1 MPCAGERKR
10 CTIYYKTDTPL
21 PPFVP
26 LPRFILRGEY
36 SINAKLPYALLLG
49 RTQLSQKSGWVSE
62 DGNVYVIYTI
72 RQMANDLNRS
82 ERTVK
87 AALAELENAG
97 LIIRVRQGWN
107 RANRI
112 FLQLPDEVQLSSRPE
127 GKFCPMDGLESSPCM
142 GQNLPISK
150 KEKKKTDSS
159 QNNRRENA
167 RRCFGQY
174 QNVFLL
180 DSELA
185 ELQSTYPDQYEDYI
199 NRLSAYMA
207 SSGKHYAN
215 HYATI
220 RKWLDEDSKPKPG
233 KNYDYT
239 ETYEEGEC
247 L

>member
-1 MPCAGERKR
+1 MYHLTTKPIPR
-10 CTIYYKTDTPL
+10 CRLSCRCPG
-21 PPFVP
+21 
-26 LPRFILRGEY
+26 FILRGVY
-36 SINAKLPYALLLG
+36 SINAKLLYALLLG

-62 DGNVYVIYTI
+62 DGDVYVIYTI

-167 RRCFGQY
+167 TAVLGSIRMFFFWTVNWLNCNRHIQT
-174 QNVFLL
+174 
-180 DSELA
+180 SMRTT
-185 ELQSTYPDQYEDYI
+185 STDC
-199 NRLSAYMA
+199 RAYMA

>member
-1 MPCAGERKR
+1 MRCSFLPVQRAISARWMGRNLPLVWGKICPQVRKR
-10 CTIYYKTDTPL
+10 
-21 PPFVP
+21 
-26 LPRFILRGEY
+26 R
-36 SINAKLPYALLLG
+36 N
-49 RTQLSQKSGWVSE
+49 
-62 DGNVYVIYTI
+62 
-72 RQMANDLNRS
+72 
-82 ERTVK
+82 
-87 AALAELENAG
+87 
-97 LIIRVRQGWN
+97 
-107 RANRI
+107 
-112 FLQLPDEVQLSSRPE
+112 
-127 GKFCPMDGLESSPCM
+127 
-142 GQNLPISK
+142 
-150 KEKKKTDSS
+150 KTDSS

-185 ELQSTYPDQYEDYI
+185 DLQSIYPGQYEDYI

-220 RKWLDEDSKPKPG
+220 RKWLDEDSKSKPG

-239 ETYEEGEC
+239 EPYEEGEC

>member
-1 MPCAGERKR
+1 M
-10 CTIYYKTDTPL
+10 
-21 PPFVP
+21 P

-36 SINAKLPYALLLG
+36 SINAKLLYALLLG

-62 DGNVYVIYTI
+62 DENVYVIYTI

-112 FLQLPDEVQLSSRPE
+112 FLRLPDEVQLSSRPE
-127 GKFCPMDGLESSPCM
+127 GNICPMDGLESSPCM

-174 QNVFLL
+174 QN
-180 DSELA
+180 
-185 ELQSTYPDQYEDYI
+185 
-199 NRLSAYMA
+199 MA
-207 SSGKHYAN
+207 SNGKHYAN

>member
-1 MPCAGERKR
+1 M
-10 CTIYYKTDTPL
+10 
-21 PPFVP
+21 
-26 LPRFILRGEY
+26 PRFILRGEY
-36 SINAKLPYALLLG
+36 SINVKLLYALLLG

-62 DGNVYVIYTI
+62 DENVYVIYTI
-72 RQMANDLNRS
+72 RQIANDLNRS
-82 ERTVK
+82 ERTVT

-97 LIIRVRQGWN
+97 LIIRVRQSWN

-112 FLQLPDEVQLSSRPE
+112 FLRLPDEVQRPSRPE
-127 GKFCPMDGLESSPCM
+127 GKFCPMNGRESSPCM
-142 GQNLPISK
+142 GQNLPTSK

-159 QNNRRENA
+159 QNNKRENT

-174 QNVFLL
+174 QNVFLS

-185 ELQSTYPDQYEDYI
+185 ELQSTYPDQFEDYI

-220 RKWLDEDSKPKPG
+220 RKWLDEDSKSKPG

-239 ETYEEGEC
+239 EPYEEGEC

>member
-1 MPCAGERKR
+1 M
-10 CTIYYKTDTPL
+10 
-21 PPFVP
+21 
-26 LPRFILRGEY
+26 
-36 SINAKLPYALLLG
+36 
-49 RTQLSQKSGWVSE
+49 
-62 DGNVYVIYTI
+62 IYTI

-127 GKFCPMDGLESSPCM
+127 GNIYPMDGRESSPCM
-142 GQNLPISK
+142 GQNLPTSK

-185 ELQSTYPDQYEDYI
+185 ELQSTYSGQYEDYI
-199 NRLSAYMA
+199 NRLSVYMA

-220 RKWLDEDSKPKPG
+220 RKWLDEDSKPKPC

>member
-1 MPCAGERKR
+1 MAGVTIEVVKR
-10 CTIYYKTDTPL
+10 INFDKKAWDMMKKLSEISTT
-21 PPFVP
+21 
-26 LPRFILRGEY
+26 RGEQMTD
-36 SINAKLPYALLLG
+36 A
-49 RTQLSQKSGWVSE
+49 V
-62 DGNVYVIYTI
+62 
-72 RQMANDLNRS
+72 MAN
-82 ERTVK
+82 
-87 AALAELENAG
+87 
-97 LIIRVRQGWN
+97 IIRHDNIDTGTLIDN
-107 RANRI
+107 
-112 FLQLPDEVQLSSRPE
+112 LKTEKQLDPKEMSIETSSDVSSHPE
-127 GKFCPMDGLESSPCM
+127 GNICLLEGQESSPCM
-142 GQNLPISK
+142 GQNLPTSK

-174 QNVFLL
+174 RNVFLL

-185 ELQSTYPDQYEDYI
+185 DLQSTYPGQYEDYI

-220 RKWLDEDSKPKPG
+220 RKWLDEDSKSKPG

>member
-1 MPCAGERKR
+1 MP
-10 CTIYYKTDTPL
+10 T
-21 PPFVP
+21 
-26 LPRFILRGEY
+26 
-36 SINAKLPYALLLG
+36 
-49 RTQLSQKSGWVSE
+49 
-62 DGNVYVIYTI
+62 
-72 RQMANDLNRS
+72 
-82 ERTVK
+82 
-87 AALAELENAG
+87 
-97 LIIRVRQGWN
+97 
-107 RANRI
+107 
-112 FLQLPDEVQLSSRPE
+112 
-127 GKFCPMDGLESSPCM
+127 
-142 GQNLPISK
+142 SK
-150 KEKKKTDSS
+150 KDEKKTDSS

-185 ELQSTYPDQYEDYI
+185 ELQSTYPTRYEDYI

-220 RKWLDEDSKPKPG
+220 RKRLDEDGKSKPG
-233 KNYDYT
+233 KNYDYI

>member
-1 MPCAGERKR
+1 M
-10 CTIYYKTDTPL
+10 
-21 PPFVP
+21 
-26 LPRFILRGEY
+26 
-36 SINAKLPYALLLG
+36 
-49 RTQLSQKSGWVSE
+49 SE
-62 DGNVYVIYTI
+62 DGDVYVIYTI
-72 RQMANDLNRS
+72 RQMANDMNRS

-87 AALAELENAG
+87 AALAELESAG
-97 LIIRVRQGWN
+97 LITRVRQGWN

-112 FLQLPDEVQLSSRPE
+112 FLQLPDKVQLSSHPE
-127 GKFCPMDGLESSPCM
+127 GNICLLEGQESSPCM
-142 GQNLPISK
+142 GQNLPTSK

-174 QNVFLL
+174 RNVFLL

-185 ELQSTYPDQYEDYI
+185 DLQSTYPGQYEDYI

-207 SSGKHYAN
+207 SNGKHYAN

-220 RKWLDEDSKPKPG
+220 RKWLDEDSKSKPG